1 MELNKEPAITVRCFD
16 FAVNVVRFCQKL
28 DTKPGVSRILSR
40 QLLRSG
46 TSVGANVEEAQAAQ
60 STADFVSKCSIS
72 LKEARESNYWLRLL
86 EASGENASD
95 DLKLLA
101 RKADELSRIIGTI
114 IVKTKNRRKD
124 Q

>member
-1 MELNKEPAITVRCFD
+1 MSK
-16 FAVNVVRFCQKL
+16 KH
-28 DTKPGVSRILSR
+28 KPRKAPRTLS
-40 QLLRSG
+40 
-46 TSVGANVEEAQAAQ
+46 A
-60 STADFVSKCSIS
+60 KCSIS

-101 RKADELSRIIGTI
+101 READELSRIIGTI